1 VRQKQEEKRMNKTWW
16 MDDKTFS
23 RYQAICKELQGLY
36 MEHNGLIRE
45 LREKPDARSRWKQV
59 AEINKR
65 IAKLQR
71 ERMKILDENPL
82 LGKNI
87 GKYLG

>member
-1 VRQKQEEKRMNKTWW
+1 MNKTWW

-23 RYQAICKELQGLY
+23 RYQAICQELQGLY
-36 MEHNGLIRE
+36 TEHNGLIRK
-45 LREKPDARSRWKQV
+45 LREKKIVAKPGWRQV
-59 AEINKR
+59 VEINKR
-65 IAKLQR
+65 IAKLQG

-87 GKYLG
+87 GKYPK